1 MAARAE
7 ATCFLQQLASSGVKW
22 EDFLH
27 HLEPCVDQA
36 GFLAGGWG
44 NCLVEATIQEHT
56 HGNFGQAGQVIDFL
70 SSSGHQRYMKA
81 ADKLERLTHRAMR
94 AGGIQSVNLP
104 RSEHPQAWGTRGQDV
119 PQVTATRASSSSSS
133 SSTGSSSSGERK
145 LDAESKALC
154 RSAPEHARID
164 HILEKCIHELPVE
177 IIVKFSQRG
186 SVMTSSK
193 RLKSSFHSTWLV
205 EISPLIQDGK
215 SYDRVI
221 VQILGSQVGDQPL
234 SVHISCKQ
242 IVKAMDIA
250 RRAGVRVPDVL
261 FTGSCDTYIGPLEF
275 IVQEY
280 ISTQTVEDVVKAP
293 AREWNRIERE
303 VVGKLQAFGL
313 GEDATPMQSFESLH
327 QYLMYFRNL
336 VPTSLISIR
345 EEIDNFVQGLP
356 RKKSEP
362 LALLHQ
368 DINCGN
374 LLTSEVD
381 KVSNSWRL
389 DAVIDWE
396 SAVIAPGELLCRPL
410 EDHWRIAMAF
420 GQVAKGAWLA
430 GCLAEKALPRC
441 DLEALVENY
450 TRAAK
455 KLEKRKHVRFEK
467 WSSLVQKC
475 QTVPGQHFAM

>member
-177 IIVKFSQRG
+177 IIVEFSQRG

-303 VVGKLQAFGL
+303 VVGKLQ
-313 GEDATPMQSFESLH
+313 
-327 QYLMYFRNL
+327 
-336 VPTSLISIR
+336 
-345 EEIDNFVQGLP
+345 EIDNFVQGLP

-475 QTVPGQHFAM
+475 QTADRGGGGYGK